1 MRAQVGS
8 KVLPCRLPIHCIRKE
23 RRLTVVEKAAVN
35 QRHPAA
41 LRLRRITH
49 GEKLRRRVPAERR
62 AFHSQIRPDVTAA
75 LCPGKGNEMELCSIG
90 ITAYHM
96 KETSDRSAMSHGL
109 RTDNLPSR
117 RREACTQKLRESPAV
132 CRLGC
137 RRLDKEQRGEIRS
150 GGEGAQRKRKRAE

>member
-1 MRAQVGS
+1 
-8 KVLPCRLPIHCIRKE
+8 
-23 RRLTVVEKAAVN
+23 
-35 QRHPAA
+35 
-41 LRLRRITH
+41 
-49 GEKLRRRVPAERR
+49 
-62 AFHSQIRPDVTAA
+62 
-75 LCPGKGNEMELCSIG
+75 MELCSIG

-150 GGEGAQRKRKRAE
+150 GGEGAQRKRKRAEQNHKPQYLHHHTSHTIYLSLLYLFSSKIS